1 MSLFKKR
8 KNLIVTEFNGK
19 YTDSFGEGGV
29 ERGRKEGMFDFD
41 LTEKP
46 KGSSLVDHWLRIHAS
61 TTGNL
66 GSAPGQGPTTCRA
79 QPKEEKEKK
88 KKTNRIFYFPHRKNS
103 PAMQEILVGFLG
115 WKDPLEKG
123 QPTHSSILVLPWWLS

>member
-8 KNLIVTEFNGK
+8 KHLIVTEFNGK

-29 ERGRKEGMFDFD
+29 ERGRKEGVFDFD

-66 GSAPGQGPTTCRA
+66 GSAPGQGPTTFRA
-79 QPKEEKEKK
+79 QPKGEKK
-88 KKTNRIFYFPHRKNS
+88 KKKTGFFTSLIERIHLQCRRS
-103 PAMQEILVGFLG
+103 
-115 WKDPLEKG
+115 
-123 QPTHSSILVLPWWLS
+123 WLDF

>member
-88 KKTNRIFYFPHRKNS
+88 KKTGFFTSLIERIHLQCRRS
-103 PAMQEILVGFLG
+103 
-115 WKDPLEKG
+115 
-123 QPTHSSILVLPWWLS
+123 WLDF